1 MISWDLS
8 SPERKKKT
16 DLPKNATPEQE
27 LAYCIDQ
34 LDDIIQTLNKE
45 KTPEFQNLG
54 KKLEMARYYFHTHLA
69 GFLQF
74 LTIPHKPVQFIGRDG
89 LRVRPAG
96 MQLLPGPII
105 YNLKSIDDVAKTLTP
120 PLSLPLPKGVS
131 ENDCEEL
138 GKRLSKV
145 HSLLNQFLVMAEKG
159 ELKKEY

>member
-1 MISWDLS
+1 MGSFFS
-8 SPERKKKT
+8 RKKKKS

-34 LDDIIQTLNKE
+34 LDDIIQILNKE

-74 LTIPHKPVQFIGRDG
+74 LTIPHKPVQFIGRDFI
-89 LRVRPAG
+89 VKPAG
-96 MQLLPGPII
+96 MTLLPGPIR
-105 YNLKSIDDVAKTLTP
+105 YELESINAVAKTLTP
-120 PLSLPLPKGVS
+120 PLSLPLPMGVS

-159 ELKKEY
+159 ELKKKY